1 MKNPLLVT
9 LVIAICLTL
18 SEINCG
24 NEGNRSEVLKYTLSE
39 VTHSDYRWT
48 GVAVSKKGRI
58 FVNYPRWSDNIP
70 FSVGEITK
78 SKEVK
83 TYPDEEWNN
92 WDSLKSVHDHFI
104 CVQSVYV
111 DQNDNLWILDPANPL
126 FGGVIE
132 GGPKLLK
139 VDLESNQ
146 VIQTILFD
154 TTITVRNS
162 YLNDVRVD
170 VKTNTAYITDSGYG
184 AIIVVNLNTSQSRR
198 VLSNHSSTKAEDI
211 TLKIANNELSIK
223 VHSDGIAL
231 DNEQD
236 YLYYQALTGY
246 HLYRIKTDY
255 LRDQTIPEVDLG
267 SKVELVG
274 KSGASDGLFFKDGF
288 IYLTSIE
295 HNAIKRITRQGEV
308 QLVVEDTLLEWP
320 DSFSR
325 SADGEIYVTTS
336 RIGFPADSKPFR
348 LFKLI
353 SGN

>member
-9 LVIAICLTL
+9 LFIVICLTL
-18 SEINCG
+18 SKINCG
-24 NEGNRSEVLKYTLSE
+24 NERKEPEVLKYRLSK
-39 VTHSDYRWT
+39 VAHSDYRWT

-70 FSVGEITK
+70 FSVGEIME
-78 SKEVK
+78 SKEEK
-83 TYPDEEWNN
+83 PYPNEEWNN

-104 CVQSVYV
+104 CVQSVYI
-111 DQNDNLWILDPANPL
+111 DLNNILWILDPANPM

-132 GGPKLLK
+132 EGPKLLK
-139 VDLESNQ
+139 VDLKSNQ

-154 TTITVRNS
+154 STITDRNS

-170 VKTNTAYITDSGYG
+170 IKTNTAYITDSGYG

-198 VLSNHSSTKAEDI
+198 VLSDHFSTKAEDI

-231 DNEQD
+231 DDEQD
-236 YLYYQALTGY
+236 YLYYQALTGH

-255 LRDQTIPEVDLG
+255 LRDQSIPEADLG

-288 IYLTSIE
+288 VYLTSIE
-295 HNAIKRITRQGEV
+295 HNAIKRITEQGEV
-308 QLVVEDTLLEWP
+308 QLMVKDTLLEWP
-320 DSFSR
+320 DSFSM

-336 RIGFPADSKPFR
+336 RIGFPADSKPFY
-348 LFKLI
+348 LFKLLPD
-353 SGN
+353 N